1 MNTQERIDIIKKIM
15 QRKEPPFDENDIYYE
30 RKPWKKFGAV
40 CDTGSIGVGWCWYK
54 VSVILSKV
62 TDEELILALEEIE
75 NVNMTI
81 EEAIAHAQQAAD
93 TRNDLCDKCRE
104 EHRQLAEWLKELKL
118 LRADYEKQKSIN
130 YELLKENQ
138 EFVNENKEL
147 KRLLRLAVEEI
158 TKQKL
163 YADLGMMSRGA
174 LCKSCKTRSITN
186 RVCQVCNYEYEHAE
200 EALKLIGDDKQ

>member
-1 MNTQERIDIIKKIM
+1 MNRQERIDIVKKIT
-15 QRKEPPFDENDIYYE
+15 QRKKPPFDENDIYYE
-30 RKPWKKFGAV
+30 RKPWNKFGAV

-62 TDEELILALEEIE
+62 TDEELVLALEEIE

-81 EEAIAHAQQAAD
+81 EEAIAHAQETAN
-93 TRNDLCDKCRE
+93 TRNDLCDKCRD

-130 YELLKENQ
+130 YELLEENQ

-147 KRLLRLAVEEI
+147 KSLLRLAVEDFEFI
-158 TKQKL
+158 FDEHSCT
-163 YADLGMMSRGA
+163 GA
-174 LCKSCKTRSITN
+174 RKCDTFCPYNGGEEDCCKGKWKHT
-186 RVCQVCNYEYEHAE
+186 E
-200 EALKLIGDDKQ
+200 EALKLLGDEDNEQ

>member
-1 MNTQERIDIIKKIM
+1 MNTQERIEIIKKIM

-30 RKPWKKFGAV
+30 RKPWNKFGAV

-93 TRNDLCDKCRE
+93 TRTDLCDECRD
-104 EHRQLAEWLKELKL
+104 EHRQLAEWLTELKL
-118 LRADYEKQKSIN
+118 LRADYENQKSIN

-138 EFVNENKEL
+138 EHVNENKEL
-147 KRLLRLAVEEI
+147 KRLLRLAVDGFEHIGKHFTMCSHDDCDKCPYYIGERLI
-158 TKQKL
+158 CPDKWK
-163 YADLGMMSRGA
+163 
-174 LCKSCKTRSITN
+174 
-186 RVCQVCNYEYEHAE
+186 HAE
-200 EALKLIGDDKQ
+200 EAMKLLGDEDNEQ

>member
-1 MNTQERIDIIKKIM
+1 MNKQERIDIIKKIM

-30 RKPWKKFGAV
+30 RKPWNKFGAV

-62 TDEELILALEEIE
+62 TDEELVLALEKIE

-81 EEAIAHAQQAAD
+81 EEAIAHAQEAAD
-93 TRNDLCDKCRE
+93 TRTDLCDKCRE

-118 LRADYEKQKSIN
+118 LRADYENQKSIN

-138 EFVNENKEL
+138 EHVNENKEL
-147 KRLLRLAVEEI
+147 KRLLRLAVEDFEFI
-158 TKQKL
+158 YQEHSCT
-163 YADLGMMSRGA
+163 GMECTVCCPYSMG
-174 LCKSCKTRSITN
+174 TN
-186 RVCQVCNYEYEHAE
+186 RCIGKWKHTE
-200 EALKLIGDDKQ
+200 EALKLLGDEDNEQ

>member
-1 MNTQERIDIIKKIM
+1 MNRQERIDIVKKIM

-30 RKPWKKFGAV
+30 RKPWNKFGAV

-93 TRNDLCDKCRE
+93 TRTDLCDKCRE
-104 EHRQLAEWLKELKL
+104 EHRQLAQWLTELKL
-118 LRADYEKQKSIN
+118 LRADYENQKSIN

-138 EFVNENKEL
+138 EHVNENKEL
-147 KRLLRLAVEEI
+147 KRLLRLAVDDI
-158 TKQKL
+158 
-163 YADLGMMSRGA
+163 AWS
-174 LCKSCKTRSITN
+174 N
-186 RVCQVCNYEYEHAE
+186 CNMGDSDECPDCPYYSGKPGRCLNEWKHAE
-200 EALKLIGDDKQ
+200 EVLELLGDDDNGQ

>member
-1 MNTQERIDIIKKIM
+1 MNRQERIDIVKKIT

-118 LRADYEKQKSIN
+118 LRADYENQKSIN

-138 EFVNENKEL
+138 EHVNENKEL
-147 KRLLRLAVEEI
+147 KRLMRLAVEDFEFI
-158 TKQKL
+158 FDEHSCT
-163 YADLGMMSRGA
+163 GA
-174 LCKSCKTRSITN
+174 RKCDTFCPYDGGEEDCCKGKWK
-186 RVCQVCNYEYEHAE
+186 HAE
-200 EALKLIGDDKQ
+200 EVLKLLGDDADD

>member
-1 MNTQERIDIIKKIM
+1 MNRQERIDIVKKIT

-30 RKPWKKFGAV
+30 RKPWNKFGAV

-130 YELLKENQ
+130 YELVKEYQ

-147 KRLLRLAVEEI
+147 KRLLRLAVEDIKKVSDDNCCYHCIYGNPI
-158 TKQKL
+158 T
-163 YADLGMMSRGA
+163 RR
-174 LCKSCKTRSITN
+174 CE
-186 RVCQVCNYEYEHAE
+186 EYKGNENCYKWKHAE
-200 EALKLIGDDKQ
+200 EALKLLGDDADD